1 MFVSTVDGIKDRPC
15 VISYDS
21 YKMDEASREKKQM
34 QPMGLIEFVSL
45 KGAKAFG
52 GQYGLAPTEIIYK
65 IATNY
70 ILGFATGNE
79 DIVHNFRQLDALP
92 YVQNGTLQ
100 EKLDELF
107 GK

>member
-45 KGAKAFG
+45 QDLKGAKAFG

-79 DIVHNFRQLDALP
+79 DIVHNF
-92 YVQNGTLQ
+92 
-100 EKLDELF
+100 KLDELF